1 MILRAKEIT
10 DMADNRVNSEEIME
24 QIRQKVKDRGYED
37 LKINIDDVSTDGY
50 DKYEIPEYSHYE
62 LSNEIYSADSAKGV
76 DYLQPIDGS
85 GIKLAIKKFIR
96 KFCKPVVAPLV
107 ESQNLFN
114 GATARALAQIDAYI
128 TENEGAGEAKRRAD
142 ERAFM
147 DAQER
152 FTEDLDT
159 RVIYLEQK
167 IEDLEKK
174 IAELEGKRES

>member
-50 DKYEIPEYSHYE
+50 DKYEIPDYSHYE

-76 DYLQPIDGS
+76 DYLQPMDGS
-85 GIKLAIKKFIR
+85 GLKLTVKKFIR

-107 ESQNLFN
+107 ERQNLFN

-128 TENEGAGEAKRRAD
+128 TEQEGGTADRKRAD
-142 ERAFM
+142 EKSFM
-147 DAQER
+147 DAQEK

-159 RVIYLEQK
+159 RVIFLEQK
-167 IEDLEKK
+167 IEQLEKK
-174 IAELEGKRES
+174 IAELEGKQA